1 MSIAGKYSTVLWSLS
16 ATLLMASLSFA
27 QSSDESQQGASHKF
41 ELPDGL
47 KWETNDEDPIFADP
61 KAKKGGVYRS
71 YMPDFPPTLRQVG
84 PNSNSGFRGYL
95 DANDMYLV
103 EIHPNTG
110 KFIPSLATH
119 WAAAPDNKT
128 VYYKLDGRARWSSG
142 EPVSAEDYLF
152 TLEFMRSPHIKAP
165 WYNNYYTNEI
175 AEIKKHSNDVISVV
189 STKSH
194 MDFTLIQMTSLSPTP
209 KHFYKMDKNW
219 VRSYNWKLKPNT
231 GPYKV
236 SKFKKGKFVTFER
249 KKDWWAQDLK
259 YYKHRYNVD
268 TQHIKVIRDTEA
280 AWQAFLKGE
289 ISSHHATLPGLWH
302 DKAQGD
308 AFSKGYIKKLWF
320 YYQSPQ
326 GANIIWLNEQKHPWQ
341 DANVRHAFAHALNF
355 KKVIDEVL
363 RGDYERV
370 QSFLSGYGGYD
381 NAAIKART
389 YDVVR
394 ASEYMKKSGWSLG
407 KEGFWQKDGKPLQVT
422 VTYASKYHTERLVIL
437 KEEAKKAGFDI
448 VLEQLDHT
456 ANYKKTQEKNH
467 QIFWGMYSTGSLP
480 PPRYWQYF
488 HSTNAKPQ
496 SNNFTMTQDP
506 QLDALI
512 DEYRDTFDEQ
522 KKMDLSRKILQKI
535 HDIGSFIPGFSVPF
549 NRMLYWRGWKFPQV
563 PGTKL
568 GGINTSAMWF
578 DAEEA
583 AEVKKYQK
591 AGKSFGESVTMDTT
605 YR

>member
-1 MSIAGKYSTVLWSLS
+1 
-16 ATLLMASLSFA
+16 MASLSFA

-47 KWETNDEDPIFADP
+47 KWETNNEDPTFADP

-84 PNSNSGFRGYL
+84 PNSNSSFRGYL
-95 DANDMYLV
+95 DQNDMSLV
-103 EIHPNTG
+103 AIHPNTG

-128 VYYKLDGRARWSSG
+128 VYYKLDSRARWSSG

-165 WYNNYYTNEI
+165 WYNNHYTNEI
-175 AEIKKHSNDVISVV
+175 AEVKKHSNDVISVV
-189 STKSH
+189 SAKPH
-194 MDFTLIQMTSLSPTP
+194 MDFTLIKMTNLGPTP

-268 TQHIKVIRDTEA
+268 AQHIKVIRDPEA
-280 AWQAFLKGE
+280 VWQAFLKGE
-289 ISSHHATLPGLWH
+289 LSSHHATLPGLWH

-363 RGDYERV
+363 RGDYERA

-381 NAAIKART
+381 NATIRART

-407 KEGFWQKDGKPLQVT
+407 KEGFWQKDGKPLQIA
-422 VTYASKYHTERLVIL
+422 VTYGNPYHTERLVIL

-448 VLEQLDHT
+448 VLEKLDLT
-456 ANYKKTQEKNH
+456 ASYKKTQEKNH
-467 QIFWGMYSTGSLP
+467 QVDWGGFSIGSSLP
-480 PPRYWQYF
+480 PPRYWQFF
-488 HSTNAKPQ
+488 HSANAKPQ
-496 SNNFTMTQDP
+496 SNNLTMTQDP

-512 DEYRDTFDEQ
+512 DEYRATFDEQ
-522 KKMDLSRKILQKI
+522 KKMNLSRKILQKI

-549 NRMLYWRGWKFPQV
+549 SRTLYWRGWKFPQV
-563 PGTKL
+563 PGTKM
-568 GGINTSAMWF
+568 GGINTAAMWF

-583 AEVKKYQK
+583 AEVKEYQK
-591 AGKSFGESVTMDTT
+591 AGKSFGESVTIDTT